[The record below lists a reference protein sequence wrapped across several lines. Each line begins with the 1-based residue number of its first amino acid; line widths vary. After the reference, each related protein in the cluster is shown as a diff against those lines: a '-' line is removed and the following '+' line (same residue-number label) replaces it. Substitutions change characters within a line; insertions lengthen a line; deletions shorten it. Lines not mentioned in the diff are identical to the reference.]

1 MKAND
6 LSVLII
12 ESDRKFGFNFA
23 QDLIKRGFDV
33 RIATSGSAGVEAARA
48 ELPEI
53 VVINAYSLR
62 TNGLRITQ
70 WLRSAWPDLPI
81 ILIIGEDE
89 TITKAEQANELLRLP
104 FTSQK
109 LINRMRLFGKAKR
122 RHLFKKGPLLLNT
135 HTNVV
140 QIEDRQAHLTGRC
153 SALLRAMM
161 EKPNKVLS
169 REDLFKQVWET
180 NYTVDTRTLDVH
192 ISWLRGAIEENPRQ
206 PKLIETVRGVGY
218 KLNI

>member
-89 TITKAEQANELLRLP
+89 TIK
-104 FTSQK
+104 S
-109 LINRMRLFGKAKR
+109 
-122 RHLFKKGPLLLNT
+122 
-135 HTNVV
+135 
-140 QIEDRQAHLTGRC
+140 
-153 SALLRAMM
+153 
-161 EKPNKVLS
+161 
-169 REDLFKQVWET
+169 
-180 NYTVDTRTLDVH
+180 
-192 ISWLRGAIEENPRQ
+192 
-206 PKLIETVRGVGY
+206 
-218 KLNI
+218 